1 MHFYYNETELEI
13 VSSFKYLGVVFT
25 SGGSFNE
32 TDKLLSG
39 QSLKAIF
46 KLNQYINKF
55 AGLSPG
61 HILDLFDKLISP
73 ILNYA
78 GEVWGFNKGLQ
89 VERSHLSFCKRTLG
103 VKKSTQNSF
112 IYGETGRLDCINR
125 RYFLIIKYWLKV
137 CTSNES
143 KYIKAVYNVLRADSE
158 RHPNT
163 VNWASQVKQ
172 LLSITGFYNVWL
184 NQGVGEDEMFL
195 KIFKQRLK
203 DNFIQKWNAD
213 LNNSSR
219 AIFYKTFASFDFKL
233 YLNVINISKY
243 REAFTRLRVSSH
255 RLEVE
260 VGRWAKPN
268 SIPFDNRLCRQCG
281 VLEDEYHFLI
291 ECKSHID
298 IRKQYIKSY
307 FWKHPSFLKCLQ
319 LINSTNV
326 TELKRLS
333 VFIYKAF
340 EIRRILNT
348 GS

>member
-1 MHFYYNETELEI
+1 M
-13 VSSFKYLGVVFT
+13 
-25 SGGSFNE
+25 
-32 TDKLLSG
+32 
-39 QSLKAIF
+39 
-46 KLNQYINKF
+46 
-55 AGLSPG
+55 
-61 HILDLFDKLISP
+61 P
-73 ILNYA
+73 I
-78 GEVWGFNKGLQ
+78 K
-89 VERSHLSFCKRTLG
+89 
-103 VKKSTQNSF
+103 
-112 IYGETGRLDCINR
+112 
-125 RYFLIIKYWLKV
+125 
-137 CTSNES
+137 
-143 KYIKAVYNVLRADSE
+143 
-158 RHPNT
+158 
-163 VNWASQVKQ
+163 
-172 LLSITGFYNVWL
+172 
-184 NQGVGEDEMFL
+184 
-195 KIFKQRLK
+195 
-203 DNFIQKWNAD
+203 
-213 LNNSSR
+213 
-219 AIFYKTFASFDFKL
+219 FASFDFKL

-243 REAFTRLRVSSH
+243 RESFTRLRVSSH